1 MKAVALPECSLQHAA
16 DEAPGVAARLLTLA
30 RQAEGA
36 ATGATVQ
43 THRYWEAAAR
53 TYTYHTH
60 ARLPCTD
67 AGRVAAVSDCF
78 FHAAALPLQPW
89 YTQFAG
95 GTVEPVVPAGGAVRA
110 CLNVPRFDFGVGKLR
125 SYRQL
130 LTEFCPEP
138 HTHVLVLRSVSA
150 PVPFPP
156 QTVPVYTLSPTGD
169 VLRWAD
175 GYLHWHHICTV
186 TGVGLLPLVLER
198 PLMNLLRALRLD
210 SAERRT
216 YREEATGFI
225 AWAQDAAAVEVCRR
239 SIPPAG

>member
-1 MKAVALPECSLQHAA
+1 MTAISLPECSLHDAA
-16 DEAPGVAARLLTLA
+16 AEAPSVAARLYAMAL
-30 RQAEGA
+30 QAESVAPAGA
-36 ATGATVQ
+36 VNIDRQ
-43 THRYWEAAAR
+43 WEPLLR

-60 ARLPCTD
+60 ARLACADP
-67 AGRVAAVSDCF
+67 GRVAAISDCF

-156 QTVPVYTLSPTGD
+156 ETVPVHTLSPTGD

-175 GYLHWHHICTV
+175 GQLHWHHICTV

-225 AWAQDAAAVEVCRR
+225 AWAQDAAAVEACRR